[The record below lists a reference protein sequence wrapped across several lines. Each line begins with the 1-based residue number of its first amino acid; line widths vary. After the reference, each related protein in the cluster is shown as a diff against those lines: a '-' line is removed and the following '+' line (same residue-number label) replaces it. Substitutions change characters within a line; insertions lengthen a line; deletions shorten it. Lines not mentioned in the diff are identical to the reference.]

1 MRRILPAV
9 VIGALVLSWTLW
21 PLRGLAHVT
30 TTNTVLF
37 EREIVRI
44 LEAHCAACHTDA
56 GPASPLLT
64 YEQTW
69 LDRERVLASVL
80 ERRMPPWP
88 AVPGY
93 GEFANDNA
101 LTSRERQFVVSWVE
115 GLGPRNAGE
124 RFLNVGGEPAADDR
138 VQVSFDSAEWLL
150 GEPDLIVALAPRV
163 VDSGGEGRTERV
175 LLDLAP
181 ASARS
186 IRALEFRPDDRR
198 IVRAANF
205 FVAET
210 GQWLGSW
217 TPWYAFM
224 ALPEGVAYRLPAG
237 ARIAGEIRYAAMS
250 ERAVAEGSL
259 GLFFAESSATE
270 PSIPTELVL
279 EARDQLPGFATGRR
293 LQDEARMDSETR
305 VLSLLPELDPGAES
319 IEVSVR
325 RPDGGTDILLFAKDI
340 SEEWPTPY
348 VMSEPVLVP
357 AGSVLRATAYFA
369 NRSET
374 PRAVAFRVRVSRF

>member
-1 MRRILPAV
+1 M
-9 VIGALVLSWTLW
+9 GALVLGWTLR

-37 EREIVRI
+37 EREVVHI
-44 LEAHCAACHTDA
+44 LEAHCAACHTDG
-56 GPASPLLT
+56 GPASPLVT

-93 GEFANDNA
+93 GEFANDNG

-124 RFLNVGGEPAADDR
+124 RFLNVGGERAADDR
-138 VQVSFDSAEWLL
+138 VQVSVDSGEWRL
-150 GEPDLIVALAPRV
+150 GEPDLIVALPPRA

-175 LLDLAP
+175 LLDVAP

-186 IRALEFRPDDRR
+186 IRALEFRPGDRR
-198 IVRAANF
+198 IVRAASF
-205 FVAET
+205 FVEET

-217 TPWYAFM
+217 TPWYGFV
-224 ALPEGVAYRLPAG
+224 ALPEGVAFRLPAG
-237 ARIAGEIRYAAMS
+237 ARIAAEIRYAATS

-259 GLFFAESSATE
+259 GFFFAGGSATE
-270 PSIPTELVL
+270 PSVPTELVL
-279 EARDQLPGFATGRR
+279 EARDELPGFATGRR
-293 LQDEARMDSETR
+293 LHAEARMDGETR
-305 VLSLLPELDPGAES
+305 VLSLLPELDPGAQS
-319 IEVSVR
+319 VEVSVR
-325 RPDGGTDILLFAKDI
+325 RPDGGTDILLFAKDF
-340 SEEWPTPY
+340 SQEWPTPY
-348 VMSEPVLVP
+348 VMSEPILVP
-357 AGSVLRATAYFA
+357 AGSVIRATAYFA

-374 PRAVAFRVRVSRF
+374 PRSVAFRVRVSRY